1 MAYDRYKAFRTDGK
15 VYVPPF
21 IKIKPKS
28 SDFFEEYHRGV
39 TRLDLV
45 SSDYYGDPNYD
56 WLILMANPDLGNLEF
71 EIPDGA
77 MIRIP
82 YPLGITLENFNDQ
95 IEKYYK
101 LYGIDS

>member
-21 IKIKPKS
+21 VKITPKS
-28 SDFFEEYHRGV
+28 TDFFEEYHRGY

-45 SSDYYGDPNYD
+45 SYDYYGDSGYD

-77 MIRIP
+77 ILRIP
-82 YPLGITLENFNDQ
+82 YPLNITLENYNDQ
-95 IEKYYK
+95 IERFYT
-101 LYGIDS
+101 LYGIDN

>member
-21 IKIKPKS
+21 VKIIPKS
-28 SDFFEEYHRGV
+28 TDFFEEYHRGI

-45 SSDYYGDPNYD
+45 SYDFYGDPGYD
-56 WLILMANPDLGNLEF
+56 WLILMANPDLGNMEF

-77 MIRIP
+77 IMRIP
-82 YPLGITLENFNDQ
+82 YPLNVTLENYNNQ
-95 IEKYYK
+95 IERFYT
-101 LYGIDS
+101 LYGIDN